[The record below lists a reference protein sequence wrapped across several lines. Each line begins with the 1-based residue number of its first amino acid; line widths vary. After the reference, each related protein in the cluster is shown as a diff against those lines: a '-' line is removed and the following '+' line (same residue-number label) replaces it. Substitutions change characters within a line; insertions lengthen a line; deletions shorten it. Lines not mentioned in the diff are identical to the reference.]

1 MYLKVI
7 FLTHFIMALT
17 QQWII
22 PDLVNSLVP
31 FSETDLPLA
40 TERLIRQAPLNIM
53 I

>member
-1 MYLKVI
+1 
-7 FLTHFIMALT
+7 MALT

-40 TERLIRQAPLNIM
+40 TERLIRHATFNIFVELFPQAGNLFT
-53 I
+53 